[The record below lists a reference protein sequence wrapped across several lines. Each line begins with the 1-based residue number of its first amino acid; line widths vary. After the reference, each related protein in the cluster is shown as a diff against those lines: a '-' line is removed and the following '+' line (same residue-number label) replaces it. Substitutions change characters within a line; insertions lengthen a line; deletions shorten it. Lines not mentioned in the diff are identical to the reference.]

1 MACASHYEKAF
12 HYLTIC
18 RIFKMPGSV
27 LKYPMSRWISV
38 TLAPGVGSVLRVIE
52 VDGGGGGPIWWCG
65 GPPEMTLPAGGG

>member
-1 MACASHYEKAF
+1 
-12 HYLTIC
+12 
-18 RIFKMPGSV
+18 MPGSV